1 MSNVMQQEQTRP
13 LSPGV
18 TRVAK
23 LGPIYARYAGFVSR
37 AMAMLVDLLIIG
49 AVLIAGGI
57 ATDFFLRTS
66 GLPQFV
72 RFLASQIGWVLPV
85 SEFFVSAGFELVMTL
100 SFSYFYF
107 AFFYLFG
114 GATLGK
120 YLFGLRVVSANGR
133 RLTTTQAALRV
144 LGYAVSALAL
154 YFGFFAV
161 LVDDKRRGWHDRI
174 ARTAVVHSWK
184 ARPDEEFLRRVLDK
198 LD

>member
-1 MSNVMQQEQTRP
+1 MSNAIQQEQTRP

-66 GLPQFV
+66 GLTQLL
-72 RFLASQIGWVLPV
+72 RFLADDRGWALPV
-85 SEFFVSAGFELVMTL
+85 SAFFVSTSFELIMTL
-100 SFSYFYF
+100 SFSYLYF

-114 GATLGK
+114 GATIGK

-133 RLTTTQAALRV
+133 HLTSTQAALRV
-144 LGYAVSALAL
+144 LGYAPSALAL

-161 LVDDKRRGWHDRI
+161 LADDKRRGWHDRI
-174 ARTAVVHSWK
+174 ARTVVVHSWK
-184 ARPDEEFLRRVLDK
+184 AQPDEEFLRRVLDK